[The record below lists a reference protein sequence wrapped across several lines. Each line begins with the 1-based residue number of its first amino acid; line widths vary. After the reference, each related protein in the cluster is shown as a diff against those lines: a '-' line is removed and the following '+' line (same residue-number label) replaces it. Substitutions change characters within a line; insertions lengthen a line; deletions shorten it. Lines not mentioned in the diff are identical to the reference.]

1 MRLPLHNKI
10 LTGFR
15 ISPQLKALA
24 IEIARNENRT
34 LSNYIERLIQQDMI
48 TRGEI
53 TPERQNARTPDKNP
67 FRLLM
72 TENTSTLPA
81 TYLR

>member
-24 IEIARNENRT
+24 IEISRNENRT

-53 TPERQNARTPDKNP
+53 TPERQNARQKSVQASND
-67 FRLLM
+67 
-72 TENTSTLPA
+72 
-81 TYLR
+81 